1 MRAALDKQGIA
12 KKISYSV
19 ITMTELV
26 LPNHTNQL
34 GNLLGGQLMHW
45 IDICA
50 ALSASKH
57 NQRICVTAS
66 VDRIDF
72 HHPIRLG
79 DAVTLTASVNRV
91 FKSSMEI
98 GVKVYAEAFR
108 EGTRIHTNTAY
119 LTFVSVDN
127 NGKPVQAIEAIPETE
142 DEKRRYDEALQRRE
156 RRLQSRIKDPGSSD
170 SN

>member
-1 MRAALDKQGIA
+1 MENASRRS
-12 KKISYSV
+12 KKVSESN

-50 ALSASKH
+50 ALASSKH
-57 NQRICVTAS
+57 SQRICVTAS

-72 HHPIRLG
+72 HHPIKLG
-79 DAVTLTASVNRV
+79 NVVILTASVNRA
-91 FKSSMEI
+91 FKTSLEV
-98 GVKVYAEAFR
+98 GVKVFAESHT

-119 LTFVSVDN
+119 LTFVSVDE
-127 NGKPVQAIEAIPETE
+127 NGKPVDTFEIVPETDE
-142 DEKRRYDEALQRRE
+142 EKRRFEEALE
-156 RRLQSRIKDPGSSD
+156 RRKKRLAAS
-170 SN
+170 

>member
-1 MRAALDKQGIA
+1 MLEP
-12 KKISYSV
+12 KKISDSQ

-50 ALSASKH
+50 ALSAAKH
-57 NQRICVTAS
+57 NRRVCVTAS

-72 HHPIRLG
+72 HHPIKLG

-91 FKSSMEI
+91 FTTSMEV
-98 GVKVYAEAFR
+98 GVKVYAQNFR
-108 EGTRIHTNTAY
+108 EGTKIHTNTAF

-127 NGKPVQAIEAIPETE
+127 DGKPVAAINGIPETE
-142 DEKRRYDEALQRRE
+142 DEKRRYDEALTRRE
-156 RRLQSRIKDPGSSD
+156 NRLKDR
-170 SN
+170 NK

>member
-1 MRAALDKQGIA
+1 MHAP
-12 KKISYSV
+12 KKISESQ

-50 ALSASKH
+50 ALSAAKH
-57 NQRICVTAS
+57 NQRVCVTAS

-79 DAVTLTASVNRV
+79 DAVTLTSTINRV
-91 FKSSMEI
+91 FKTSMEV
-98 GVKVYAEAFR
+98 GVKVYAQNFR
-108 EGTRIHTNTAY
+108 KGTKIHTNTAY

-127 NGKPVQAIEAIPETE
+127 DGKPVEGIEGIPETK

-156 RRLQSRIKDPGSSD
+156 NRLKDRKK
-170 SN
+170 

>member
-1 MRAALDKQGIA
+1 MQSS
-12 KKISYSV
+12 KKISDSQ

-50 ALSASKH
+50 ALSAAKH
-57 NQRICVTAS
+57 NHRVCVTAS

-72 HHPIRLG
+72 HHPVKLG
-79 DAVTLTASVNRV
+79 DAVTLVSSINRV
-91 FKSSMEI
+91 FKTSMEV
-98 GVKVYAEAFR
+98 GVKVYAQNFR
-108 EGTRIHTNTAY
+108 EGTEVHSNTAY
-119 LTFVSVDN
+119 LTFVSVGND
-127 NGKPVQAIEAIPETE
+127 GKPVNAIEGIPESE

-156 RRLQSRIKDPGSSD
+156 NRLKNRKK
-170 SN
+170 